1 MATIAEFFVF
11 TLNYT
16 WRYYTKD
23 EHLNYKQHKGLDSAL
38 LTCAIDIRRAP
49 RDPKW
54 SLSCTFEAIRYLTL
68 MCE

>member
-38 LTCAIDIRRAP
+38 LTCAIDIRSAP
-49 RDPKW
+49 
-54 SLSCTFEAIRYLTL
+54 SGLSAILSRPNVT
-68 MCE
+68 